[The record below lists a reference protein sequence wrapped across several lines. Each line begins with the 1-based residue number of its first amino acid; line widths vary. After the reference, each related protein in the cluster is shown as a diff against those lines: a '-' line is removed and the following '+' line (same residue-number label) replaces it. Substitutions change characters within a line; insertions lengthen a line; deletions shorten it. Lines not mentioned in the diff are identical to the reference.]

1 VSASKALIVN
11 ADDLGYDPAVTR
23 GILEAMDRGIVTS
36 TTLMVN
42 GPHSDAAAKLA
53 RGRRVGLH
61 LNLARWQP
69 TWPQFPAELLEG
81 GELVEARAGGLTAD
95 VVEQEALAQLERL
108 EALLGAPASHVD
120 VHKHLHRHP
129 GVLEG
134 VLRAAAA
141 RRIPVRALD
150 APMRQAVR
158 ARGLAATDGFIG
170 DAASEPYWTMAT
182 LRRELEALPD
192 GLTELMCHPGY
203 APESVRSGYSAQ
215 REVELQTFTHEG
227 ARRLVE
233 RLGLQLADFT
243 SLGGKR

>member
-1 VSASKALIVN
+1 MGKSLIIN

-42 GPHSDAAAKLA
+42 GPHAEAAAGVA

-61 LNLARWQP
+61 LNLARWRP
-69 TWPQFPAELLEG
+69 VWAGFPAELLEE
-81 GELVEARAGGLTAD
+81 GELVESRAGALTAET
-95 VVEQEALAQLERL
+95 VLHEALAQLDRL
-108 EALLGAPASHVD
+108 QALLGAPATHLD
-120 VHKHLHRHP
+120 VHKHLHRNA

-150 APMRQAVR
+150 GPMRQAVR
-158 ARGLAATDGFIG
+158 ARRLAATDGFIG
-170 DAASEPYWTMAT
+170 DAGSEPYWTLPT

-203 APESVRSGYSAQ
+203 APTTVKSGYSWQ
-215 REVELQTFTHEG
+215 REVELQTLTHSG

-233 RLGLQLADFT
+233 RLGIRLVDF
-243 SLGGKR
+243 SALGA

>member
-23 GILEAMDRGIVTS
+23 GIVEAMDRGIVTS

-42 GPHSDAAAKLA
+42 SPYAEAAAASA

-61 LNLARWQP
+61 LNLARWRP
-69 TWPQFPAELLEG
+69 VWPHFPPELLEG
-81 GELVEARAGGLTAD
+81 GELAEGRAGALTAE
-95 VVEQEALAQLERL
+95 VVEREALAQLERL
-108 EALLGAPASHVD
+108 EALLGAPATHVD

-134 VLRAAAA
+134 LLRAASV
-141 RRIPVRALD
+141 RRVPVRALD
-150 APMRQAVR
+150 APMRQSVR

-170 DAASEPYWTMAT
+170 DAGSEPYWTLAA

-203 APESVRSGYSAQ
+203 APEVVRSGYSVQ
-215 REVELQTFTHEG
+215 REVELQTFTHAG

-233 RLGLQLADFT
+233 RLGIRLVDFST
-243 SLGGKR
+243 L